1 MADAYGAPEVGIYKR
16 NILRKHAFKQE
27 KRRKKTRFQSRKKE
41 RKHALNQEKKKKENG
56 KEKSNKQDLDQA
68 IVQEN

>member
-27 KRRKKTRFQSRKKE
+27 KRRKKTSFQSRKKE
-41 RKHALNQEKKKKENG
+41 RKHALNQEKKRKRQRKK
-56 KEKSNKQDLDQA
+56 
-68 IVQEN
+68 

>member
-27 KRRKKTRFQSRKKE
+27 KRRKKTSFQSRKKE
-41 RKHALNQEKKKKENG
+41 RKHAFNQEKKERKRQRKK
-56 KEKSNKQDLDQA
+56 
-68 IVQEN
+68 